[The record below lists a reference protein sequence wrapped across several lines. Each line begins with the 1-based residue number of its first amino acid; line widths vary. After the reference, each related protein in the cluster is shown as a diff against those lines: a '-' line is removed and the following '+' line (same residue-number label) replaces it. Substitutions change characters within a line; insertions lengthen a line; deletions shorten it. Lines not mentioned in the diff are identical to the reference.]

1 MSSRLCGRPAE
12 VPHKDVLLAAPR
24 TLPEMAFAYLSTGPD
39 GKTGFEKSTHLSMG
53 AGGGIYL

>member
-39 GKTGFEKSTHLSMG
+39 GKTGFEKSTH
-53 AGGGIYL
+53 